1 MVIIYPRNVPSSGF
15 VNRNLCNCALAVKNA
30 TRGSEKVPSTAAKK
44 KFAAKLR
51 KIRWRIYRDI
61 DLNRGNIIKSLKYY
75 QKQVQLFLKD
85 FSKKLKPEEPSIWME
100 KITKTSDDVH
110 AFKRNKKMKAQVCV
124 NCSAHYVGGHFIRAN
139 NAALNNV
146 EGNEVLLNNEAKKES
161 LDNNDM
167 AVEDKVDNK
176 KSSTFFKGTLNEK
189 KEVEAEYYDVK
200 IGGNESGDDIVAT
213 ARKESKFW
221 QRIIQFL
228 YKKLVTNPI
237 PANKVEEL
245 FEAISCEASSRGF
258 KKGYVMMNAKK
269 AEGVYA
275 ADDENDKSTAA
286 TVTIKEE
293 VAASS
298 SKPSVFKPVD
308 WTKCLK

>member
-100 KITKTSDDVH
+100 KISKTSGDVH

-124 NCSAHYVGGHFIRAN
+124 NCSAHYVGGHFVRAN
-139 NAALNNV
+139 KAALNNV
-146 EGNEVLLNNEAKKES
+146 EGNEVLLNNEANKES

-167 AVEDKVDNK
+167 AVVEDKVDDK
-176 KSSTFFKGTLNEK
+176 KSRTLNEK
-189 KEVEAEYYDVK
+189 KEVEAEYYDVE
-200 IGGNESGDDIVAT
+200 IDGNESGDDIVAT
-213 ARKESKFW
+213 AQRESRFW
-221 QRIIQFL
+221 QNIIQFL
-228 YKKLVTNPI
+228 YKKLVTNPV
-237 PANKVEEL
+237 PAIKVEEL

-258 KKGYVMMNAKK
+258 KRGFMMMHAKK
-269 AEGVYA
+269 AEGVTA
-275 ADDENDKSTAA
+275 ADDENGKSTAA

-298 SKPSVFKPVD
+298 SKPSVFRPVD
-308 WTKCLK
+308 WSKCLK

>member
-100 KITKTSDDVH
+100 KISKTSDDVH

-124 NCSAHYVGGHFIRAN
+124 NCSAHYVGGHFVRAN
-139 NAALNNV
+139 KAALNNV
-146 EGNEVLLNNEAKKES
+146 EGNEVLLNNEANKES

-167 AVEDKVDNK
+167 AVEDKVDEK
-176 KSSTFFKGTLNEK
+176 KSRTLNEK

-228 YKKLVTNPI
+228 YEKLATNPI

-269 AEGVYA
+269 AEAEGVSA
-275 ADDENDKSTAA
+275 ADENDKSTAA
-286 TVTIKEE
+286 MVTIKKE
-293 VAASS
+293 VVASS
-298 SKPSVFKPVD
+298 SKPSMFKPVD

>member
-30 TRGSEKVPSTAAKK
+30 TRGSEKVPRTADKK
-44 KFAAKLR
+44 RFAAKLR

-61 DLNRGNIIKSLKYY
+61 DLKRGNIVKTLKYY
-75 QKQVQLFLKD
+75 QKQVRLFLKD

-100 KITKTSDDVH
+100 KIAKTSDDVH
-110 AFKRNKKMKAQVCV
+110 AFKRKEKMKAQVCV
-124 NCSAHYVGGHFIRAN
+124 NCSAHYVGGHFVRAN
-139 NAALNNV
+139 TAALNNV
-146 EGNEVLLNNEAKKES
+146 EGNEVLLNNEANKES

-167 AVEDKVDNK
+167 AVEDKVDDK
-176 KSSTFFKGTLNEK
+176 KSRTLNEK
-189 KEVEAEYYDVK
+189 KEVEAEYYDVE
-200 IGGNESGDDIVAT
+200 IDGNESGDDIVAT
-213 ARKESKFW
+213 AQRESRFW
-221 QRIIQFL
+221 QNIIQFL
-228 YKKLVTNPI
+228 YKKLVTNPV

-258 KKGYVMMNAKK
+258 KRGFMMMHAKK
-269 AEGVYA
+269 AEGVTA

-286 TVTIKEE
+286 TVTIKQE

-298 SKPSVFKPVD
+298 SKPSVFRPVD
-308 WTKCLK
+308 WSKCLK

>member
-1 MVIIYPRNVPSSGF
+1 MVFIYRPNVPSCKIVSRKLDNNS
-15 VNRNLCNCALAVKNA
+15 VHVKNS
-30 TRGSEKVPSTAAKK
+30 TKCLDKVPSTSTKK

-100 KITKTSDDVH
+100 KISKTSGDVH

-124 NCSAHYVGGHFIRAN
+124 NCSAHYVGGHFVRAN
-139 NAALNNV
+139 KAALNNV
-146 EGNEVLLNNEAKKES
+146 EGNEVLLNNEANKES

-167 AVEDKVDNK
+167 AVEDKVDDK
-176 KSSTFFKGTLNEK
+176 KSRTFNEK
-189 KEVEAEYYDVK
+189 KEVEAEYYDVE
-200 IGGNESGDDIVAT
+200 IDGNESGDDIVAT
-213 ARKESKFW
+213 AQRESRFW
-221 QRIIQFL
+221 QNIIKFL

-269 AEGVYA
+269 AEAEGVSA
-275 ADDENDKSTAA
+275 ADENDKSTAA
-286 TVTIKEE
+286 MVTIKKE
-293 VAASS
+293 VVASS
-298 SKPSVFKPVD
+298 SKPSMFKPVD